1 MVESAASVPEVIEAP
16 NGCADR
22 LQELA
27 ARPIDITSTAPV
39 RLALYRTGNTSH
51 TLAVVAH
58 HAVLDGLS
66 VVPLYRDLTEAFEA
80 RRRGTEPGWS
90 PVRMRYTD
98 YARWQRELLGDSSE
112 PGSRAH
118 EDLAYWTER
127 LETAPQVLELP
138 SDRSRSGEYG
148 SAAAG
153 TVTFTIP
160 AELHAALEKV
170 ALEYDATPF
179 MVVHAALVVLLAR
192 LSGSDDVSVGT
203 PVSDAADPACTTW
216 WECWSARSCC
226 APPSIR
232 LVPSSICSA
241 GSAATTSTR
250 SLMRRRRSTRSSHAW
265 HREPRVH
272 TTLCSR

>member
-170 ALEYDATPF
+170 AWSTTPHTF

-192 LSGSDDVSVGT
+192 LSGSDGRQRRNPGVGT
-203 PVSDAADPACTTW
+203 QRPGLHD
-216 WECWSARSCC
+216 
-226 APPSIR
+226 
-232 LVPSSICSA
+232 LVGMLVGTVVLRATVDQTRPSSICSA

-265 HREPRVH
+265 HRETRVH

>member
-1 MVESAASVPEVIEAP
+1 
-16 NGCADR
+16 
-22 LQELA
+22 
-27 ARPIDITSTAPV
+27 
-39 RLALYRTGNTSH
+39 
-51 TLAVVAH
+51 
-58 HAVLDGLS
+58 
-66 VVPLYRDLTEAFEA
+66 
-80 RRRGTEPGWS
+80 
-90 PVRMRYTD
+90 MRYTD
-98 YARWQRELLGDSSE
+98 YARWRGSCSAIRRT
-112 PGSRAH
+112 GSRAH

-192 LSGSDDVSVGT
+192 LSGATTSASE
-203 PVSDAADPACTTW
+203 PRCRDAADPACTTW

-250 SLMRRRRSTRSSHAW
+250 SLMRRRRSNQCRRAW
-265 HREPRVH
+265 RREPRVR